1 MPPNLF
7 EGGVFLGCEGGEKM
21 EMGLIEH
28 VVVIVGIIVVFAW
41 FALLRYLSYKQNKL
55 LIENGLYEPK
65 TPKDALE
72 EAAPAIIMAGFILVG
87 IGVAVFIG
95 LSWASMPHLWMLCG
109 LIPLFIGIAIE
120 VSYVVLAVRASKR
133 KGGDVVM
140 TTLAD
145 YIVIT
150 DKFELWLRKK
160 EKFKFDVPRDIARS
174 GESKRP
180 IIAFFVNPS
189 SNAHNLVCEF
199 EINDQVIDNY
209 AYFRGDGRGHWVV
222 LKHENLNAGAE
233 NTLQFRVESG
243 AGTVVFSDV
252 ILWFQRNVYTRSPV
266 PIESVS
272 SAEGAD

>member
-65 TPKDALE
+65 TPKDVLE

-133 KGGDVVM
+133 KGGDVVR

-145 YIVIT
+145 YIVIKDT
-150 DKFELWLRKK
+150 KFKLRLRQKK
-160 EKFKFDVPRDIARS
+160 KFKFDAPRDIARS

-180 IIAFFVNPS
+180 IIAFFADPS
-189 SNAHNLVCEF
+189 GNAQNLMCEF

-209 AYFRGDGRGHWVV
+209 AYFGGVDRGHWVV

-243 AGTVVFSDV
+243 VGSVVFSDV
-252 ILWFQRNVYTRSPV
+252 ILWFQRNV
-266 PIESVS
+266 
-272 SAEGAD
+272 